1 MSKLILQ
8 ILKINLNYK
17 NLFNEVL
24 SIFVII
30 IVHGIFV
37 SNTNKINK

>member
-24 SIFVII
+24 SILTKKFFDII
-30 IVHGIFV
+30 LKHIG
-37 SNTNKINK
+37 T